1 MNTVKWLLVS
11 ALLVGVAVLNF
22 LLFRKSKAL
31 LTKEAELAATQAAL
45 SVERSSR
52 KVLQLKEK
60 YYAALKKNKA
70 LLGLDA
76 DFGLGTLITFY
87 TLNDD
92 GGTKRDDEPSD
103 DNGETGSVPGD
114 TNTLH

>member
-60 YYAALKKNKA
+60 YYDALKKNKA
-70 LLGLDA
+70 LLGLDT
-76 DFGLGTLITFY
+76 DFSLGTLITFF
-87 TLNDD
+87 TLDND
-92 GGTKRDDEPSD
+92 GGIKRDDEPTD
-103 DNGETGSVPGD
+103 DGGETGGVPGD
-114 TNTLH
+114 SDTVH